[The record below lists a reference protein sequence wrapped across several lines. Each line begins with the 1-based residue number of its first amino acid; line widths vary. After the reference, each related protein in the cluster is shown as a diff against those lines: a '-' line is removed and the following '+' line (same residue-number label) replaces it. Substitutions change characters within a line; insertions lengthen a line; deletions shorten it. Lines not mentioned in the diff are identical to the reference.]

1 MLKIIG
7 FCGKIRVEKMEKGK
21 RKYEK
26 KKKGSHYTFINN
38 GFIAGMQPETRGA
51 RYCKTDRRK

>member
-7 FCGKIRVEKMEKGK
+7 FCGKIRIEKMGKGK

-26 KKKGSHYTFINN
+26 KKKGSHDTVINN
-38 GFIAGMQPETRGA
+38 GFIAGMQPETSSA
-51 RYCKTDRRK
+51 RYYKTGRRK

>member
-7 FCGKIRVEKMEKGK
+7 FCGKIGIEKMGKGK

-26 KKKGSHYTFINN
+26 KKKGNYYVSVNHYFIT
-38 GFIAGMQPETRGA
+38 GL
-51 RYCKTDRRK
+51 